1 MAIREIPV
9 DPEFQG
15 TFLNVI
21 DCMPVMIKIAD
32 PAHPGTD
39 RKIDSAEQR
48 TDPSSTFPMWD
59 VTLAVKTAPT
69 AKAETMSVKV
79 PSKSDPTA
87 LVGQRVVFGGLRA
100 AFHSFGASGGWMFS
114 ADTVSSATPP
124 SARPVASDNGKTA
137 VPA

>member
-1 MAIREIPV
+1 MAIREVPV

-15 TFLNVI
+15 TFLTALDV
-21 DCMPVMIKIAD
+21 MPVMIKIQD
-32 PAHPGTD
+32 PAFPGTD

-48 TDPSSTFPMWD
+48 TDPATGFPMWE
-59 VTLAVKTAPT
+59 VTLAVKPAPT

-79 PSKSDPTA
+79 PSKSDPAA

-100 AFHSFGASGGWMFS
+100 AFHSFGASGGWMFA